1 MQQRSFFQTLLKTLN
16 EMVYRT
22 HKIEFAIFIEE
33 VERSNEFGDYVSE
46 HFTPIID
53 NVGSRSYYTR
63 YEAVKDILI
72 SLNLTEYE
80 KKKIITYLNE
90 TI

>member
-1 MQQRSFFQTLLKTLN
+1 MVRKTF
-16 EMVYRT
+16 
-22 HKIEFAIFIEE
+22 KDEFAIITE
-33 VERSNEFGDYVSE
+33 VEERSNEFGDYVSE
-46 HFTPIID
+46 HFTPIIE

-80 KKKIITYLNE
+80 KKKISNWLNE
-90 TI
+90 TM

>member
-1 MQQRSFFQTLLKTLN
+1 MVRKTF
-16 EMVYRT
+16 
-22 HKIEFAIFIEE
+22 KDEFSIITE
-33 VERSNEFGDYVSE
+33 VEERSNEFGDYVSE
-46 HFTPIID
+46 HYTPIID

>member
-1 MQQRSFFQTLLKTLN
+1 MVRKTF
-16 EMVYRT
+16 
-22 HKIEFAIFIEE
+22 KDEFAIITE
-33 VERSNEFGDYVSE
+33 VEERSNEFGDYVSE

-53 NVGSRSYYTR
+53 NVGSRSYITR
-63 YEAVKDILI
+63 YEAVKDILL

-80 KKKIITYLNE
+80 KKKISNWLNE